1 MRRSRVVLC
10 ALVVALGGIL
20 GACGRDEPTNRIT
33 LEPQRTAS
41 SPSPDAKTIKN
52 SEGCKL
58 LTPAERR
65 SIAGDKLDAV
75 APVPAI
81 EGALLCRWTKTLA
94 TPRTTSIQVISQPLQ
109 MWVQRLPSQIDN
121 LVVTG
126 QADDEYS
133 KRLQSLKKSVIGAP
147 DDVSDK
153 QACKYFSLLVEIGQ
167 GKKGL
172 TEGMLFQGTQYGD
185 YKVTWQRCGGG
196 VHTELIYEEPE
207 LQFSVPL
214 GQSVIRLGKN
224 AHRRA
229 AKELD

>member
-20 GACGRDEPTNRIT
+20 GGCGDDEPANRIT

-41 SPSPDAKTIKN
+41 SPSPEAKTIQN

-75 APVPAI
+75 APMPAI
-81 EGALLCRWTKTLA
+81 KGALVCRWSKTLA

-109 MWVQRLPSQIDN
+109 LWVQRLPKHIDN
-121 LVVTG
+121 LVASG
-126 QADDEYS
+126 KSDEEYS
-133 KRLQSLKKSVIGAP
+133 KRLQTLKRNVIRAP
-147 DDVSDK
+147 EDVSDK
-153 QACKYFSLLVEIGQ
+153 QACEYFSLLVEISRD
-167 GKKGL
+167 KKGL
-172 TEGMLFQGTQYGD
+172 TEGLLFQGTQYGD
-185 YKVTWQRCGGG
+185 YKVTWQRCSRG
-196 VHTELIYEEPE
+196 VHTELIYEEPGLE
-207 LQFSVPL
+207 ISLPL
-214 GQSVIRLGKN
+214 AQSVIRLGKY